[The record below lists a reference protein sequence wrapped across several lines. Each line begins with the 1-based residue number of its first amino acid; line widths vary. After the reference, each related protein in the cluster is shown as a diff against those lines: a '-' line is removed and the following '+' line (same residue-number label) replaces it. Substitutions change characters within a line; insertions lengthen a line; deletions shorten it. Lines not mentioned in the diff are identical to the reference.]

1 MYKGDKMT
9 DNNEKKLAVV
19 TGGSRGIGKECA
31 LELAKAGYDIV
42 ITYAGNDEAANKTI
56 GELKALNVEAEAYK
70 FDVSNSEQCK
80 ENIAKILEKYG
91 QIDALVNN
99 AGITRDNLM
108 LRMTDEAWNSVINT
122 NLNSMFYMTQP
133 IVKAM
138 MKKRQGVIVN
148 MSSIVGVY
156 GNAGQTNYSAAKAG
170 VIGFTKSLAK
180 EVASRNIRVNAVA
193 PGFIQ
198 TDMTKDLDTSKI
210 VEAIPLKKLGEA
222 SDIAK
227 TVKFFIVDAPYITGQ
242 VLCVDGGLVI

>member
-1 MYKGDKMT
+1 MT
-9 DNNEKKLAVV
+9 DNNEKKIAVV

-31 LELAKAGYDIV
+31 LELAKAGYNIV
-42 ITYAGNDEAANKTI
+42 ITYAGNDDAANKTI
-56 GELKALNVEAEAYK
+56 SEIKALNVEAEAYK
-70 FDVSNSEQCK
+70 FDVSNSEECK
-80 ENIAKILEKYG
+80 ANIAKILEKHG
-91 QIDALVNN
+91 HIDALINN

-108 LRMTDEAWNSVINT
+108 LRMTDEAWDSVINT

-138 MKKRQGVIVN
+138 MKKRQGVIIN

-156 GNAGQTNYSAAKAG
+156 GNAGQANYSAAKAG

-180 EVASRNIRVNAVA
+180 EVASRNIRVNAIA

-222 SDIAK
+222 TDIAK
-227 TVKFFIVDAPYITGQ
+227 TAKFLIVDAPYITGQ
-242 VLCVDGGLVI
+242 VVCVDGGLVI